1 MNDEQF
7 WERFDIIKMRLFKY
21 VYKEFWKID
30 WTKPQCGIKQADS
43 IYENLLKKWD
53 EIERDLVVQ
62 GIKAGEIRRYKGAL
76 FEALFYYACLQ
87 IDLYFK
93 LCWSLIFELASTIEE
108 LRAKGQSSKENL
120 LKEIGP
126 EIARSPPPPSFGVLP
141 LSDFVP
147 PILHIPVK
155 GKRLKFW
162 HLQADFVIYTGEI
175 EKRILPS
182 VFVDVKS
189 SKPRLDEKRDAFKDQ
204 ATACKFFD
212 SEMVVV
218 YPKNH
223 LPRKP
228 NEWDIKLVCPYC
240 GSLEEPMSKDCSN
253 CKSEIHLPLFLCR
266 SCGYEFKTE
275 RIIPLRLTCPKC
287 RSESVCHLSAVPSL
301 AYLLREVD
309 WDLSALYKIS

>member
-1 MNDEQF
+1 MMNDEQ

-21 VYKEFWKID
+21 VYNEFWKID
-30 WTKPQCGIKQADS
+30 WTKPKCGIMQVDS

-53 EIERDLVVQ
+53 EIERSLVAQ
-62 GIKAGEIRRYKGAL
+62 GIKEGEIRKYKGAL

-93 LCWSLIFELASTIEE
+93 LCWSLIFELASTIVE
-108 LRAKGQSSKENL
+108 LRTTGQSSKENL

-126 EIARSPPPPSFGVLP
+126 KIAESPPPPSFGVLP

-147 PILHIPVK
+147 PILHIPVE
-155 GKRLKFW
+155 GKYLKLW
-162 HLQADFVIYTGEI
+162 HLQA
-175 EKRILPS
+175 
-182 VFVDVKS
+182 
-189 SKPRLDEKRDAFKDQ
+189 DQ

-212 SEMVVV
+212 SEMIVV

-228 NEWDIKLVCPYC
+228 NEWEIKLVCPYC
-240 GSLEEPMSKDCSN
+240 GSLEEPMSGDCSN
-253 CKSEIHLPLFLCR
+253 CKSEIRLPLFLR
-266 SCGYEFKTE
+266 HSCGYEFKIE

-287 RSESVCHLSAVPSL
+287 RSESVARLSAVSL
-301 AYLLREVD
+301 LVCLLRKFD
-309 WDLSALYKIS
+309 WDLGKFY

>member
-1 MNDEQF
+1 MNDEQ
-7 WERFDIIKMRLFKY
+7 WEKFDIIKMRLFKY
-21 VYKEFWKID
+21 VYGEFWKIR
-30 WTKPQCGIKQADS
+30 WTKPKCGIIRVDS

-53 EIERDLVVQ
+53 EIEKSLVAQ
-62 GIKAGEIRRYKGAL
+62 GVKEEEIRIYKGSL

-93 LCWSLIFELASTIEE
+93 LCWSLIFELASTVEE
-108 LRAKGQSSKENL
+108 LRTKGQSSKEDL

-126 EIARSPPPPSFGVLP
+126 KIAGSPPPPSFGVLP

-147 PILHIPVK
+147 PILHIPAG
-155 GKRLKFW
+155 GKHLKFW

-175 EKRILPS
+175 EKRILPL

-189 SKPRLDEKRDAFKDQ
+189 SKPNLDEKNRNRFKDQ

-218 YPKNH
+218 YPRNH

-228 NEWDIKLVCPYC
+228 NEWEIKLVCPYC
-240 GSLEEPMSKDCSN
+240 GSLEEPMSEDCSN
-253 CKSEIHLPLFLCR
+253 CKSEIHLPLFLCH
-266 SCGYEFKTE
+266 SCGHEFKME

-287 RSESVCHLSAVPSL
+287 RSESIIHLSAVPLL
-301 AYLLREVD
+301 AFLLRKVD
-309 WDLSALYKIS
+309 WDLGKFY